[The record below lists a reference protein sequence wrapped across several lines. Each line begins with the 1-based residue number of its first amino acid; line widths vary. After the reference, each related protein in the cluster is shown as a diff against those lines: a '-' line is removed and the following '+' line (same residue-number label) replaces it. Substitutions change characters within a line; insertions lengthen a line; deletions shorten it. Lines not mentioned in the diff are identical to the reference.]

1 MIAYVE
7 GPIGS
12 LEDKAAVITVGGVGI
27 RVWTTPETLS
37 LLRSA
42 KERED
47 SVRLFTYLAV
57 REDAL
62 DLYGFLNTDERA
74 LFELMIS
81 VSGIGPK
88 KALSVLSVAPA
99 ATLRRA
105 ILSHDASHLTKV
117 SGIGKKIAEK
127 IVLELKDKI
136 MSLGGALADSPL
148 MHEDKDALEAMLAL
162 GYSREES
169 REALQNVPAE
179 IVGLNNRIREA
190 LKQIGK

>member
-105 ILSHDASHLTKV
+105 ILSHDASYLTKV